1 VENLLFLSYL
11 KINDKYYLADIG
23 LRYFLLGSQKA
34 DMGRMI
40 ENVVY
45 LELLRR
51 GYDVSVG
58 KFDSNEI
65 DFVAI
70 NDKSIEYYQVA
81 QTTREEKTLER
92 ELKSLNKISDHN
104 QKFLLTLDEDPL
116 TSYNGIKKINILDWL
131 LDEM

>member
-1 VENLLFLSYL
+1 MSYL

-92 ELKSLNKISDHN
+92 ELKPLNKISDHN
-104 QKFLLTLDEDPL
+104 QKFLLTLDEGPL
-116 TSYNGIKKINILDWL
+116 TSYNGIKKINILD
-131 LDEM
+131 

>member
-1 VENLLFLSYL
+1 MSYL

>member
-92 ELKSLNKISDHN
+92 ELKPLNKISDHN
-104 QKFLLTLDEDPL
+104 QKFLLTLDEGPL
-116 TSYNGIKKINILDWL
+116 TSYNGIKKINILD
-131 LDEM
+131 